1 MGAADRGQPSICRQ
15 VTKESSWAT
24 SSSSCNSSP
33 ALITALKAIEEAI
46 PGSGKGEQK
55 LSAIRGILEAVDGS
69 ITSLWPQIS
78 SVISVLVTLFN
89 NTGIFKKA

>member
-1 MGAADRGQPSICRQ
+1 MGNIVIILQLI
-15 VTKESSWAT
+15 
-24 SSSSCNSSP
+24 P

-46 PGSGKGEQK
+46 PGSGQGEQK
-55 LSAIRGILEAVDGS
+55 LAAVRSILEAVDGS

>member
-1 MGAADRGQPSICRQ
+1 MGNIVIILQLI
-15 VTKESSWAT
+15 
-24 SSSSCNSSP
+24 P

-78 SVISVLVTLFN
+78 SVVSVLVTLFN
-89 NTGIFKKA
+89 NTGIFKKG

>member
-1 MGAADRGQPSICRQ
+1 MGNIVIILQLI
-15 VTKESSWAT
+15 
-24 SSSSCNSSP
+24 P

-55 LSAIRGILEAVDGS
+55 LSAVRGILEAVDGS

>member
-1 MGAADRGQPSICRQ
+1 MGNIVIILQLI
-15 VTKESSWAT
+15 
-24 SSSSCNSSP
+24 P

-46 PGSGKGEQK
+46 PGSGQGEQK

-78 SVISVLVTLFN
+78 SVIGVLVTLFN

>member
-1 MGAADRGQPSICRQ
+1 MQNLIIILQ
-15 VTKESSWAT
+15 LI
-24 SSSSCNSSP
+24 P
-33 ALITALKAIEEAI
+33 ALTTALKAIEEAI

-78 SVISVLVTLFN
+78 SVIGVLVTLFN
-89 NTGIFKKA
+89 NTGIFKKT

>member
-1 MGAADRGQPSICRQ
+1 MQNLIIILQLIP
-15 VTKESSWAT
+15 T
-24 SSSSCNSSP
+24 
-33 ALITALKAIEEAI
+33 LITALKAIEEAI

>member
-1 MGAADRGQPSICRQ
+1 MQNLIIILQ
-15 VTKESSWAT
+15 LI
-24 SSSSCNSSP
+24 P
-33 ALITALKAIEEAI
+33 ALTTALKAIEEAI

>member
-1 MGAADRGQPSICRQ
+1 MGNIVIILQLI
-15 VTKESSWAT
+15 
-24 SSSSCNSSP
+24 P

-46 PGSGKGEQK
+46 PGSGQGEQK
-55 LSAIRGILEAVDGS
+55 LAAVRGMLEVIDGS
-69 ITSLWPQIS
+69 ISNLWPQIS

>member
-1 MGAADRGQPSICRQ
+1 MGNIVIILQLI
-15 VTKESSWAT
+15 
-24 SSSSCNSSP
+24 P

>member
-1 MGAADRGQPSICRQ
+1 MGNIVIILQLI
-15 VTKESSWAT
+15 
-24 SSSSCNSSP
+24 P

-89 NTGIFKKA
+89 NTGIFKKST

>member
-1 MGAADRGQPSICRQ
+1 MGNLVIILQLI
-15 VTKESSWAT
+15 
-24 SSSSCNSSP
+24 P
-33 ALITALKAIEEAI
+33 ALIAALKAIEDAI
-46 PGSGKGEQK
+46 PGSGMGEQK
-55 LSAIRGILEAVDGS
+55 LAAVRGILEAVDGS

>member
-1 MGAADRGQPSICRQ
+1 MQNIVIILQ
-15 VTKESSWAT
+15 LI
-24 SSSSCNSSP
+24 P

>member
-1 MGAADRGQPSICRQ
+1 MGNLVIILQLI
-15 VTKESSWAT
+15 
-24 SSSSCNSSP
+24 P

-46 PGSGKGEQK
+46 AGSGKGEQK